1 MTIERRASFRSS
13 FSQLDGNDTSVLE
26 SPSPASLEQ
35 REDDETIGASSMG
48 SSDSPD
54 DLELDDCGESMQSSR
69 HPRPLERA
77 RLRFLTR
84 TGKAPKGMRVR
95 NETTTETG
103 SASSRSLSLGRVK
116 KNVANLFLKDLE

>member
-1 MTIERRASFRSS
+1 
-13 FSQLDGNDTSVLE
+13 
-26 SPSPASLEQ
+26 
-35 REDDETIGASSMG
+35 MG

-95 NETTTETG
+95 NETTTATTETG
-103 SASSRSLSLGRVK
+103 SASFRSLSLGRVK
-116 KNVANLFLKDLE
+116 KNVANLFLRDLE

>member
-1 MTIERRASFRSS
+1 MQES
-13 FSQLDGNDTSVLE
+13 DGPSTPSVG
-26 SPSPASLEQ
+26 Q
-35 REDDETIGASSMG
+35 REDDETIGVSRKESST
-48 SSDSPD
+48 STT
-54 DLELDDCGESMQSSR
+54 DLELDDSGESLHDYK
-69 HPRPLERA
+69 HPRPLEKA

-84 TGKAPKGMRVR
+84 TGKTPRGLKVR